1 MFEIRFH
8 GRGGQGTVLLAKMI
22 ADVVLRSGRGECMAI
37 PEFGVERRGA
47 PVLAYARVSDKPIHV
62 RTRIYA
68 PDAVAVLDTAFANN
82 PALTAGLKKGGVIVL
97 NTEEPPAALAARFP
111 GFATRAVPA
120 KRIALAHQ
128 LGSATSPV
136 VNTAMCGA
144 ICAIFDL
151 ADQAAL
157 EAAIR
162 EAVPVKHD
170 ENAAAA
176 REAFLLCSRK
186 EKAHA
191 AA

>member
-22 ADVVLRSGRGECMAI
+22 ADVVLRAGKAECMAI

-47 PVLAYARVSDKPIHV
+47 PVLAYARVSDKPILV
-62 RTRIYA
+62 RTRIYE
-68 PDAVAVLDTAFANN
+68 PDAVVVLDTAFADS
-82 PALTAGLKKGGVIVL
+82 PAVTAGLKKGGTIVL
-97 NTEEPPAALAARFP
+97 NTEETPAELAKRFP
-111 GFATRAVPA
+111 GFKTRAIPA
-120 KRIALAHQ
+120 KKIALRHK

-144 ICAIFDL
+144 ICAIFKL
-151 ADQAAL
+151 ADAASL
-157 EAAIR
+157 ETAIR
-162 EAVPVKHD
+162 EAVPVKLD

-176 REAFLLCSRK
+176 KEAFELCTK
-186 EKAHA
+186 EEKAHA

>member
-22 ADVVLRSGRGECMAI
+22 ADVVLRAGRGECMAI

-62 RTRIYA
+62 RTRIYE
-68 PDAVAVLDTAFANN
+68 PDAVVVLDTGFSNS
-82 PALTAGLKKGGVIVL
+82 PALTVGLKKGGTIVL
-97 NTEEPPAALAARFP
+97 NTEETPAALAKRFP
-111 GFATRAVPA
+111 GFKTRAVPA
-120 KRIALAHQ
+120 KKIALAHK

-144 ICAIFDL
+144 ICAIFKL
-151 ADQAAL
+151 ADEASL
-157 EAAIR
+157 ETAIR

-176 REAFLLCSRK
+176 KQAFELCTK
-186 EKAHA
+186 EENAHA

>member
-47 PVLAYARVSDKPIHV
+47 PVLAYARICDKPIHV
-62 RTRIYA
+62 RTRIYE
-68 PDAVAVLDTAFANN
+68 PDAVVVLDTAFAAG
-82 PALTAGLKKGGVIVL
+82 PAVSVGLKKGGTIVL
-97 NTEEPPAALAARFP
+97 NTEETPAALAARLP
-111 GFATRAVPA
+111 GFKTRVVPA
-120 KRIALAHQ
+120 KRIALAHK

-144 ICAIFDL
+144 ICAIFKL
-151 ADQAAL
+151 ADEASL

-170 ENAAAA
+170 KNVAAA
-176 REAFLLCSRK
+176 REAFLLCSK
-186 EKAHA
+186 DEKAHA

>member
-22 ADVVLRSGRGECMAI
+22 ADVVLRAGRGECMAI

-47 PVLAYARVSDKPIHV
+47 PVLAYARVSDRPIYV
-62 RTRIYA
+62 RTRIYE
-68 PDAVAVLDTAFANN
+68 PDALVVLDTAFANN
-82 PALTAGLKKGGVIVL
+82 SALTAGLKKGGAIVL
-97 NTEEPPAALAARFP
+97 NTEETPAALAARFP

-120 KRIALAHQ
+120 KRIALAHK

-144 ICAIFDL
+144 ICAGFGLSDL
-151 ADQAAL
+151 ACL
-157 EAAIR
+157 EAVIR

-176 REAFLLCSRK
+176 REAFLLCSRE

>member
-22 ADVVLRSGRGECMAI
+22 ADVVLRAGRGECMAI

-62 RTRIYA
+62 RTRIYE
-68 PDAVAVLDTAFANN
+68 PDAVVVLDTAFADS
-82 PALTAGLKKGGVIVL
+82 PAVTVGLKKGGAIVL
-97 NTEEPPAALAARFP
+97 NTEEKSAALAARFP
-111 GFATRAVPA
+111 GFATRGVPA
-120 KRIALAHQ
+120 KRIALAHK
-128 LGSATSPV
+128 LGSAASPV

-144 ICAIFDL
+144 ICAIFKL
-151 ADQAAL
+151 ADEASL
-157 EAAIR
+157 ETAIR

-176 REAFLLCSRK
+176 KEAFELCSK
-186 EKAHA
+186 EEPIHA

>member
-22 ADVVLRSGRGECMAI
+22 ADVVLRAKRGECMAI

-47 PVLAYARVSDKPIHV
+47 PVLAYARVSDKPIYV
-62 RTRIYA
+62 RTRIYE
-68 PDAVAVLDTAFANN
+68 PDAVVVLDTAFAGN
-82 PALTAGLKKGGVIVL
+82 PAVTAGLKKGGTIVL
-97 NTEEPPAALAARFP
+97 NTDEAPETLAKRFP
-111 GFATRAVPA
+111 GFKTRAVPA
-120 KRIALAHQ
+120 KKIALAHK

-144 ICAIFDL
+144 ICAIFGL
-151 ADQAAL
+151 ADEASL

-162 EAVPVKHD
+162 EGVPVKHD

-176 REAFLLCSRK
+176 REAFEHCSK